1 MSARKPYVRPMPAS
15 WWRQKAPYRLYMLR
29 EATVLPLT
37 FFCLCLLAGV
47 WSLGQGAESWA
58 GWQAFMASPVVLV
71 LNGLALVASLFHAA
85 TFFLMMP
92 RVMPVKVA
100 GKPLPVIKVALAQWA
115 ITAGISL
122 FALLW
127 LVEVI

>member
-1 MSARKPYVRPMPAS
+1 MSARKPYHRPMPAG

-37 FFCLCLLAGV
+37 FFCLCLLAGL
-47 WSLGQGAESWA
+47 WSLGQGAAAWE
-58 GWQAFMASPVVLV
+58 GWLGFMASPLV
-71 LNGLALVASLFHAA
+71 LALNALALAASLFHAA

-92 RVMPVKVA
+92 RVMPVKLA
-100 GKPLPVIKVALAQWA
+100 GKPLPVIKVALVQWA

-127 LVEVI
+127 LLEVI